1 MYIKVCGLK
10 SPADVA
16 VAIEAGADAIG
27 VVHAERSPR
36 HLTQAAAGAVISSAA
51 GAVDTVLVV
60 ASTPVGEA
68 VDFAEAIGA
77 SVLQLHGR
85 YTGEDVALA
94 ASLFPR
100 VWRATSLGSTTDLR
114 VGAYG
119 EERLLLDAPNAG
131 SGQRWDVGALE
142 ARRPE
147 GEWLLAGGLN
157 AHNVAGVIAAA
168 RPWGVDVSSGVEM
181 TRGVKSHDLIRPF
194 VANARAAS

>member
-16 VAIEAGADAIG
+16 VAIGAGADAIG
-27 VVHAERSPR
+27 VVHAEGSPR
-36 HLTQAAAGAVISSAA
+36 HLDVAAAGAVISSAA

-60 ASTPVGEA
+60 ASTPVGQA

-77 SVLQLHGR
+77 SVLQMHGR
-85 YTGEDVALA
+85 YMPADFTLA
-94 ASLFPR
+94 ARLFPR
-100 VWRATSLGSTTDLR
+100 VWRATSLAPGVDLT

-119 EERLLLDAPNAG
+119 EERLLLDAPRAG
-131 SGQRWDVGALE
+131 SGQRWDVSALE
-142 ARRPE
+142 AGRPE

-157 AHNVAGVIAAA
+157 AHNVAGAIAAA

-181 TRGVKSHDLIRPF
+181 ARGVKGHDLIRQF